1 MRTFKYTK
9 LMLASL
15 LLLISSSV
23 WAKWELVG
31 FDVEENIYYVDLST
45 KRVVNN
51 FPRVWSLVSYPKV
64 MLNFMS
70 YRYLLEID
78 CKEERA
84 RVLSGTWF
92 SEATALGK
100 IVNSHDSSSPW
111 SYIAPDSMN
120 TKFMNLLCKK

>member
-1 MRTFKYTK
+1 MRTIKKTK
-9 LMLASL
+9 LLLASL
-15 LLLISSSV
+15 FLLISNLAG
-23 WAKWELVG
+23 AKWELVG

-45 KRVVNN
+45 KRAVNN
-51 FPRVWSLVSYPKV
+51 FPRAWALVSYPKV
-64 MLNFMS
+64 MLNYMS

-100 IVNSHDSSSPW
+100 IVNSHDSLSPW

-120 TKFMNLLCKK
+120 SKFMNLLCKK